1 MKRHIITLAAA
12 ALICSAPSA
21 DAFKV
26 NLSKAVKAGSELVK
40 GVTLSDEDV
49 AEMAKEY
56 MQWMDTHNPVASD
69 DSEYGKRLK
78 RITNGLTEVDGL
90 KLNIK
95 VYEVI
100 DINAFACGDGS
111 VRVCAGLMD
120 VMSDN
125 EVLAVIGHEIGH
137 VVNKDSKDAM
147 KNAYMRSAAASAA
160 GAVSSTAGALTDSEL
175 GALADALA
183 DAQYSQKQENAADDY
198 GFQFAINQGCDPYSM
213 RDALQRLIDTDT
225 TATASE
231 SSSSKFRQLFSSHPE
246 TEKRIKRM
254 KEKADKYSKK

>member
-1 MKRHIITLAAA
+1 MKRQAITLAVA
-12 ALICSAPSA
+12 ALVCAVPTA

-26 NLSKAVKAGSELVK
+26 NLNKAVKAGSELVK

-49 AEMAKEY
+49 ATMAREY
-56 MQWMDTHNPVASD
+56 MEWMDTHNPVASD
-69 DSEYGKRLK
+69 NSEYGKRLN
-78 RITNGLTEVDGL
+78 RITKGLTEVDGL

-95 VYEVI
+95 AYEVI

-125 EVLAVIGHEIGH
+125 EILAVIGHEIGH

-147 KNAYMRSAAASAA
+147 KNAYMRSAATSAA
-160 GAVSSTAGALTDSEL
+160 GAVSSTAGALADSDL
-175 GALADALA
+175 GALADAFA

-198 GFQFAINQGCDPYSM
+198 GFKFAIERGCDPYSM

-225 TATASE
+225 TATES

-254 KEKADKYSKK
+254 KEAADKYSKK